1 MVNLDGVEMLVEPYY
16 MSLKVTLERP
26 ITNEDLHEI
35 LTPLRENLNRG
46 NICVRNS
53 YFRIEM
59 MKQWRDMMLMPY
71 GCSIFR
77 ALPHYRMSP
86 HVDSPSRPNWGRVTW
101 AFEEVSPGIYEPW
114 QPDENESSIMTYWDA
129 SEAEEWTSDMCN
141 VSGDPDRDLTYVI
154 PREKRLPGWGT
165 GLKEELSFQMS
176 YPGLINVGQPHSVWH
191 TSDKPRIAISI
202 EFMNR
207 KGEFEGFD
215 KLAKTLQRFGYADLE
230 RDDRTKKY
238 GSRMTNRFTCLYDK
252 ETNEDVPSTVFDEK
266 ALKEKIEKHLGSNAA
281 GMSWEEA
288 EEVYLKERLL
298 EKGAP
303 PGKMLKEQGLD
314 YDQFLEKKGVGF
326 RYVIGNVMQSLMNI
340 EDEYREKYPDK

>member
-1 MVNLDGVEMLVEPYY
+1 
-16 MSLKVTLERP
+16 
-26 ITNEDLHEI
+26 
-35 LTPLRENLNRG
+35 
-46 NICVRNS
+46 
-53 YFRIEM
+53 
-59 MKQWRDMMLMPY
+59 
-71 GCSIFR
+71 
-77 ALPHYRMSP
+77 
-86 HVDSPSRPNWGRVTW
+86 
-101 AFEEVSPGIYEPW
+101 
-114 QPDENESSIMTYWDA
+114 MTYWDA

-154 PREKRLPGWGT
+154 PREKRLPGWGA

-252 ETNEDVPSTVFDEK
+252 KTNEDVPSTVFDEK

-303 PGKMLKEQGLD
+303 PGKMLEEQGLD